1 MYNLLFEQ
9 HIDVECI
16 AYGFSLLFIGASN
29 YFFVHTF
36 NFLNT
41 EQRAKN
47 ARRWQKLHL
56 TLSNSAT
63 GSRVYGPKDRVN
75 RHCRNFCPSTR
86 IDILFGLQIA
96 KTGIT
101 LLTVFCFLVFL

>member
-1 MYNLLFEQ
+1 MYNLLSEQ

-41 EQRAKN
+41 DQREKN

-63 GSRVYGPKDRVN
+63 GSMGVWPERPR
-75 RHCRNFCPSTR
+75 
-86 IDILFGLQIA
+86 Q
-96 KTGIT
+96 
-101 LLTVFCFLVFL
+101 